1 MKKNIKKTVYVG
13 LSADILHEGHI
24 NILKIASKLGNV
36 IVGLLTDKAISTYKK
51 LPHLNY
57 RQREIVLKNIKYVNK
72 VIPQKTL
79 DYRPNLNLIRP
90 NYVVHGDDW
99 KKNIQKKTRLE
110 VIKCLKKWNGKLI
123 EPKYTKN
130 ISSTIIRKEIQ
141 KVGTSPDTRKV
152 KIKRLMD
159 AKEIVRIL
167 ESHSPL
173 TGMIIE
179 NVNIEKH
186 GKFLE
191 FDGMWS
197 SSLTDS
203 TLRAKPDNQ
212 SVDYSTR
219 ISGLNEILDVTT
231 KPVIF
236 DADNGGRIEH
246 LPFIIR
252 SLERIGVSGIVLED
266 KIGLKKNSLFKNQDG
281 VKQDKISSFCKKLEK
296 AKLTKISDDFLI
308 IARIESF
315 ILGKSLNDAINRA
328 EAYSKAGADCI
339 LIHSKEKTPK
349 QIFSFAKKFKK
360 SKFFKPLVSVPSSY
374 SKTQESE
381 LIKNG
386 FKIVIYANH
395 LMRSSYP
402 AMLETAKKILLSG
415 RSFETEKKLSPVK
428 EIIKLI

>member
-1 MKKNIKKTVYVG
+1 M
-13 LSADILHEGHI
+13 
-24 NILKIASKLGNV
+24 
-36 IVGLLTDKAISTYKK
+36 
-51 LPHLNY
+51 
-57 RQREIVLKNIKYVNK
+57 
-72 VIPQKTL
+72 
-79 DYRPNLNLIRP
+79 
-90 NYVVHGDDW
+90 
-99 KKNIQKKTRLE
+99 
-110 VIKCLKKWNGKLI
+110 
-123 EPKYTKN
+123 
-130 ISSTIIRKEIQ
+130 
-141 KVGTSPDTRKV
+141 
-152 KIKRLMD
+152 
-159 AKEIVRIL
+159 
-167 ESHSPL
+167 
-173 TGMIIE
+173 
-179 NVNIEKH
+179 
-186 GKFLE
+186 
-191 FDGMWS
+191 
-197 SSLTDS
+197 
-203 TLRAKPDNQ
+203 
-212 SVDYSTR
+212 
-219 ISGLNEILDVTT
+219 
-231 KPVIF
+231 
-236 DADNGGRIEH
+236 
-246 LPFIIR
+246 
-252 SLERIGVSGIVLED
+252 
-266 KIGLKKNSLFKNQDG
+266 
-281 VKQDKISSFCKKLEK
+281 EK